1 MGNNHALRTLA
12 LKLSTSG
19 TAEVLDE
26 QKLYKNSYGFIKL
39 QAYIPLTQNTSAPVC
54 SVFCTTKDEF
64 GVENISTNNYNM
76 LYVGEFELASRVYL
90 LFECYLPKE
99 FTAITTPPSGLKL
112 TINYYDTAPTLDEN
126 GDPVIGENGNPM
138 RHTTNLL
145 VSSQYTTTVYPG
157 GWNNQDIE
165 LSINSSEAAQ
175 ISQNM
180 RDIAELIVDVT
191 GLRNYIDDFDAA
203 FNNAINAVNERV
215 DETEEDI
222 NGLQGDMTDLTT
234 NLNSK
239 VDKQPNGIND
249 LIDNGKVST
258 VYLPDAI
265 LGALQ
270 FQSTWSPANN
280 LPALTATP
288 APKGYFWICTDDGS
302 RLGLDFR
309 TGDWLL
315 SLGTEWAK
323 VDNTDAVSSVNDKT
337 GAVVLQV
344 NDIVGLRAELDKI
357 NYDDR
362 LLTENGETILTEDG
376 LALIIDYLKVVAG
389 LDKVGI
395 AQANIDLSD
404 MADAV
409 FGTLETPIEIYEDS
423 VITFNS
429 YQPVAGY
436 QRAFILYIRR
446 HANVDVDWAGVVKW
460 AYDEI
465 PLLPVGKVQKIL
477 IETVDGINF
486 YGIGGDVF
494 NV

>member
-1 MGNNHALRTLA
+1 MAFSQENDVIL
-12 LKLSTSG
+12 
-19 TAEVLDE
+19 
-26 QKLYKNSYGFIKL
+26 IKL
-39 QAYIPLTQNTSAPVC
+39 EGT
-54 SVFCTTKDEF
+54 
-64 GVENISTNNYNM
+64 
-76 LYVGEFELASRVYL
+76 
-90 LFECYLPKE
+90 
-99 FTAITTPPSGLKL
+99 
-112 TINYYDTAPTLDEN
+112 
-126 GDPVIGENGNPM
+126 GDP
-138 RHTTNLL
+138 
-145 VSSQYTTTVYPG
+145 TVYVPPASHVVRG
-157 GWNNQDIE
+157 
-165 LSINSSEAAQ
+165 
-175 ISQNM
+175 
-180 RDIAELIVDVT
+180 IASFKDTDFIVDEGRVEINPE
-191 GLRNYIDDFDAA
+191 RINEFIDPELDK
-203 FNNAINAVNERV
+203 
-215 DETEEDI
+215 
-222 NGLQGDMTDLTT
+222 
-234 NLNSK
+234 K
-239 VDKQPNGIND
+239 VDKIHATASHPRAYVVNENGSQSESGVEITTDLVIGTIPMRDGNGVFGVGEPTDGAHPATKSYVDGKDNTKQDKRPNGTKD
-249 LIDNGKVST
+249 LIENGKVST

-270 FQSTWSPANN
+270 FQSTWSPAYN
-280 LPALTATP
+280 LPELTATP
-288 APKGYFWICTDDGS
+288 EPKGYFWICTDDGS
-302 RLGLDFR
+302 RFGLDFH

-315 SLGTEWAK
+315 SLETEWAK

-423 VITFNS
+423 VITFNN

-446 HANVDVDWAGVVKW
+446 HANVEDVDWAGVVKW
-460 AYDEI
+460 ANGEK
-465 PLLPVGKVQKIL
+465 PLLPIGKIQRVQI
-477 IETVDGINF
+477 ITYDGINF
-486 YGIGGDVF
+486 YGVGGIVF